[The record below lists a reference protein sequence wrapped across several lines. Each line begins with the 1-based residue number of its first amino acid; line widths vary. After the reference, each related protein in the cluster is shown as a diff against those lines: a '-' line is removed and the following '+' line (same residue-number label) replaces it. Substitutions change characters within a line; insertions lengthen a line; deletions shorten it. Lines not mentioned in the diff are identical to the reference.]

1 MPRVKTKPP
10 SPPSNAS
17 PLPAVAAK
25 TVDVLT
31 LTEAAAYLRTSPEE
45 VLRLVH
51 ERGLPGRRVGED
63 YRFLKAAVQDWLRA
77 PPSAADKQA
86 FWQTHFGALKGD
98 PHLEEMLQEIYRQRG
113 RPEAEE

>member
-31 LTEAAAYLRTSPEE
+31 LAEAAAYLRTSPEE
-45 VLRLVH
+45 VLSLVR
-51 ERGLPGRRVGED
+51 EQGLPGRRFGED
-63 YRFLKAAVQDWLRA
+63 YRFLKVAVQDWLRA
-77 PPSAADKQA
+77 PPSAADKRA

-98 PHLEEMLQEIYRQRG
+98 PHLEEILQEIYRQRG